1 MRGVANTQLP
11 IGNDARTL
19 CAWIRS
25 EDDSGQPVR
34 TGYPSTGQG
43 FGFWE
48 NKHEWYYWRFADDI
62 SSGINDTSA
71 NWNHHCLSHDNGTSI
86 SRYYFNGKMVK
97 STQKTLNTSSV
108 DNLTLGYSHSGTDFK
123 GQIDDVRMYKRVLS
137 WGEIK
142 ALMNQESPKVTAS
155 SPQSGATGVSR
166 NSTITLSFDQALQG
180 IDSTTVSLVRLHDNA
195 STTGDIVLDN
205 DTITF
210 TLRDNLSKAEA
221 YELRVSTK
229 VTNDNGT
236 PLKEPA
242 TLYFITAP

>member
-1 MRGVANTQLP
+1 
-11 IGNDARTL
+11 
-19 CAWIRS
+19 
-25 EDDSGQPVR
+25 
-34 TGYPSTGQG
+34 
-43 FGFWE
+43 
-48 NKHEWYYWRFADDI
+48 
-62 SSGINDTSA
+62 
-71 NWNHHCLSHDNGTSI
+71 
-86 SRYYFNGKMVK
+86 MVK

-108 DNLTLGYSHSGTDFK
+108 DNLTLGYSHSGRYFK

-137 WGEIK
+137 WGEIQ
-142 ALMNQESPKVTAS
+142 ALMNQESPKVIAS

-166 NSTITLSFDQALQG
+166 DSTITLSFDQALQG
-180 IDSTTVSLVRLHDNA
+180 IDSKTVSLVRLHDNS
-195 STTGDIVLDN
+195 STTGDILLDN

>member
-48 NKHEWYYWRFADDI
+48 NNHEWYYWSFDDDI
-62 SSGINDTSA
+62 VSSGISDTSP

-142 ALMNQESPKVTAS
+142 ALMNQESPKVIAS

-166 NSTITLSFDQALQG
+166 DSTITLSFDQALQG
-180 IDSTTVSLVRLHDNA
+180 IDSKTVSLVRLHDNS
-195 STTGDIVLDN
+195 STTGAVSYTHLTLP
-205 DTITF
+205 TI
-210 TLRDNLSKAEA
+210 
-221 YELRVSTK
+221 LRV
-229 VTNDNGT
+229 
-236 PLKEPA
+236 
-242 TLYFITAP
+242 